1 MTLLE
6 KNASAY
12 ADRIVDEILAI
23 ISPIL
28 REWIARDYNPEVTST
43 ITGADYIFY
52 LKFFAVIA
60 LLAAFFLGVAVYK
73 YRKDIVTILKVMVSA
88 MISFMGFGISYV
100 GFLLYHK
107 RYPRREELYHM
118 QTVWNVYF

>member
-1 MTLLE
+1 MTLLD
-6 KNASAY
+6 NRASAY
-12 ADRIVDEILAI
+12 ADRIVDEIMEI

-28 REWIARDYNPEVTST
+28 HEWIARDYNPEVTSA

-52 LKFFAVIA
+52 FKTYAVLL

-73 YRKDIVTILKVMVSA
+73 YRKDIITILKVMVSA
-88 MISFMGFGISYV
+88 MISFMGFGISYI

-107 RYPRREELYHM
+107 RYPRREELHHI
-118 QTVWNVYF
+118 QSVWNVYF